1 MSIKNIV
8 TGQLA
13 EITTYD
19 AAGQIQSIST
29 TGPITTTATLTAA
42 QYVGNGSSLSSLT
55 GANVTGEVA
64 TANVVS
70 NPLQPQ
76 ITQVGVITGLS
87 VGTLDISGQLTA
99 NGNAQFNGDVF
110 FAGNVTLPGNIN
122 QISGNS
128 GEFFGDPTT
137 GFGALYVGIP
147 TGFTLLDNEV
157 AAFSDNFNSYTQ
169 INHRNLNGGD
179 QATGDYVITADN
191 GTDTTNYIDMGIAGS
206 GYNGLLANNS
216 LGTVLYTNDSYLYAK
231 GDTMGGNIVIGTI
244 QTGGAVR
251 IIAGASNIGDVVAT
265 FTATGVS
272 VANSVTAATF
282 VGSGSS
288 LTNLPTP
295 LPVIGTIASAATIT
309 PTSTSTQYNVTALT
323 QTTTFAPPSG
333 TPTDGQKL
341 TIRILD
347 NGTSRAMSWNAIYRA
362 VGPTLPLATVP
373 NKVVYVGCIWNAQS
387 NTWDAVSV
395 AQEA

>member
-13 EITTYD
+13 EITTYS
-19 AAGQIQSIST
+19 ATGQVQSISID
-29 TGPITTTATLTAA
+29 GPITTTATLTAD
-42 QYVGNGSSLSSLT
+42 QYSGNASGLSQLT

-70 NPLQPQ
+70 NPLQPV
-76 ITQVGVITGLS
+76 ITQVGTLTGLTT
-87 VGTLDISGQLTA
+87 GTLDITGQFTA
-99 NGNAQFNGDVF
+99 NSNAQFNGDVF
-110 FAGNVTLPGNIN
+110 FSGNVTLPGVIN

-128 GEFFGDPTT
+128 GEFFGDPAT

-147 TGFTLLDNEV
+147 SGFTLLNNEV
-157 AAFSDNFNSYTQ
+157 AQFADNFNGYTQ
-169 INHRNLNGGD
+169 VTHRNIIGGD
-179 QATGDYVITADN
+179 QATGDFVISADN
-191 GTDTTNYIDMGIAGS
+191 GTDVTNYIDIGIAGS

-231 GDTMGGNIVIGTI
+231 GDTAGGNIVIGTI
-244 QTGGAVR
+244 QTGAAVR
-251 IIAGASNIGDVVAT
+251 IIAGASNIADVVAT
-265 FTATGVS
+265 FTTSGVQ
-272 VANSVTAATF
+272 VANAVTAGSF
-282 VGSGSS
+282 VGNGSG

-295 LPVIGTIASAATIT
+295 LPVIGTVASAAVIT

-323 QTTTFAPPSG
+323 ETTAFAAPSG

-373 NKVVYVGCIWNAQS
+373 SKVLYVGAIWNAQS
-387 NTWDAVSV
+387 NTWDVVSV
-395 AQEA
+395 AQEV